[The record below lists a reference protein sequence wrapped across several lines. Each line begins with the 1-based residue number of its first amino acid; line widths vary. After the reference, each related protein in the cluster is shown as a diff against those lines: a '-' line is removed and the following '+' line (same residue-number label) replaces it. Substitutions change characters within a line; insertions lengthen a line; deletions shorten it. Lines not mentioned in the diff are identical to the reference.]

1 MPRNRR
7 VRAVIVGSVLILL
20 VGLFSLDYTVE
31 KGDSLYEIARDNGV
45 SLTDLI
51 KANDLAN
58 PNLIYPGQVI
68 IIPGQGGSPDV
79 VHVVTRGE
87 TLNRIASTY
96 GVSGKLLAE
105 ANGLKNPDLIRIG
118 QELTVP
124 GSSSSTKQG
133 SNSGD
138 TGSSSGSSAIGPN
151 DYHIVKKGDTID
163 SIAAQYKGVSGATI
177 RDANGIVGS
186 TIYTGTRLFLNR
198 PGYIASGNAGNGS
211 YTVKSGDRLGDIA
224 FAHSTGISTL
234 VSMNNLSN
242 ANVIRVGQVLK
253 VPTGSAWACPVGKAS
268 FINDW
273 GFPRSGSRYHEGNDL
288 FTVKGTPVVAPA
300 AGTVEFVVGTVGGN
314 QFNLTGVDGV
324 RYLGSHMDAF
334 AGKSRKVAAGEV
346 IGYVGTTGN
355 AAGTSPHLHF
365 AMYVKDKAVNPFPS
379 LLKFDC
385 KR

>member
-1 MPRNRR
+1 MPKNRR
-7 VRAVIVGSVLILL
+7 VRAVIVGSVLVLL

-31 KGDSLYEIARDNGV
+31 KGDSLHKIARENGV

-68 IIPGQGGSPDV
+68 VIPGQGGSPDV
-79 VHVVTRGE
+79 IHVVTRGE
-87 TLNRIASTY
+87 TLNRIASAY
-96 GVSGKLLAE
+96 GVSGKHLAE

-124 GSSSSTKQG
+124 GGSSNTEQG
-133 SNSGD
+133 SNSGE
-138 TGSSSGSSAIGPN
+138 TGSSSAGSSVGPN
-151 DYHIVKKGDTID
+151 DFHVVKKGDTID
-163 SIAAQYKGVSGATI
+163 SIAAQYKGVSGANI
-177 RDANGIVGS
+177 RDSNGIVGS

-198 PGYIASGNAGNGS
+198 PGFIASGGASSGS

-224 FAHSTGISTL
+224 FAHSTSISTL
-234 VSMNNLSN
+234 VGMNNLSN
-242 ANVIRVGQVLK
+242 ANVIRVGQVLQ

-268 FINDW
+268 FFNDW
-273 GFPRSGSRYHEGNDL
+273 GFPRGAGRYHEGNDL
-288 FTVKGTPVVAPA
+288 FTARGTPVVAPV
-300 AGTVEFVVGTVGGN
+300 AGTVQFIVGSVGGN

-324 RYLGSHMDAF
+324 RYLGSHMDSF
-334 AGKSRKVAAGEV
+334 AGKSRQVAAGEV
-346 IGYVGTTGN
+346 IGYVGTSGN
-355 AAGTSPHLHF
+355 AVGTSPHLHF
-365 AMYVKDKAVNPFPS
+365 GIYLNGKAVNPYPS